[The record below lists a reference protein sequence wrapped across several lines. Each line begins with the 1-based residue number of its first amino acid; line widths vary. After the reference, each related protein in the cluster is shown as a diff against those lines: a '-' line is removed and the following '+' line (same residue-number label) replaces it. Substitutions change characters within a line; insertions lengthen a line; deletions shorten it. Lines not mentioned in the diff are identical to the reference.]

1 MRPAPVEGTGEM
13 REVLSTFFCSS
24 VVKLDFFFLTT
35 GYFSCDH
42 TNVFLQFFF

>member
-1 MRPAPVEGTGEM
+1 MRPAPVEGTGET

-24 VVKLDFFFLTT
+24 VVKLNFFLTT
-35 GYFSCDH
+35 GYFSRDH